1 MSDYL
6 VIVESPKKA
15 KKIQEY
21 LGKDYLV
28 IASFGHV
35 FDLPPKKLG
44 IDLKKDFATTY
55 VVMDDKK
62 DVKNNIS
69 VQSKK
74 AKIIYLMTD
83 LDREGA
89 GIAANIYNGLLKT
102 YKVKRATT
110 NAITK
115 SSILDAIKNAYDL
128 DDEADLVEAYE
139 ARRVLDRLV
148 GFKCSYITKQ
158 ATGGRSAGRCQSVAL
173 RIIADREKEIQIFVP
188 VVYWPITAELLT
200 QDTKEKVVADIKFPK
215 PLDISTKEEAEKIIK
230 VIKAGPVKVSKFEQN
245 KVQVNP
251 YAPFQTSTLYQAS
264 ASLGISLDKCKKAAQ
279 SLFDDGKIT
288 YHRTDSLYIEP
299 TEMSNIRHFI
309 SSNYDKKY
317 QTSSAR
323 VYKKKVKNAQE
334 AHEAIRP
341 TSISLQSAGGTA
353 DEKKIYE
360 LIWRRTVASQ
370 MASAEVQRSSAE
382 FSCGKYLLAA
392 TGSKELFDGFR
403 KVWTYSDVNDR
414 YMPTMKVSDTV
425 DVIDI
430 STKRM
435 ETQPPKRYSEMSLV
449 KTLEKEGI
457 GRPSTY
463 AAIVKTILDR
473 GYVEKTKNIFNATEL
488 GIGVSDFLVA
498 SDFCFVDIGFTCA
511 MEDDLDDI
519 TNKKAKKIDV
529 LSKFWC
535 RLKQDL
541 QKAKDVKNEKSKTD
555 YKCPLCKKNGTEAF
569 LLKKHSQ
576 YGEFYSC
583 ENYKKDGGCT
593 YTAQVG
599 DDGKPKEKIKKDPPK
614 KLGFKCDQCGSDM
627 VVRTG
632 PYGEFQGCSS
642 WPKCKTVMDMDGNIK
657 KKSKKKW
664 SKKKK

>member
-1 MSDYL
+1 MADYL

-15 KKIQEY
+15 KKIQSY

-55 VVMDDKK
+55 VVMDGKK
-62 DVKNNIS
+62 DVKKNIE
-69 VQSKK
+69 VQAKK
-74 AKIIYLMTD
+74 VKIIYLMTD

-89 GIAANIYNGLLKT
+89 GIAANIYNNLLTK

-115 SSILDAIKNAYDL
+115 PNILSAIKDAYDL
-128 DDEADLVEAYE
+128 DDESDLVDAYE
-139 ARRVLDRLV
+139 ARRVLDRIV
-148 GFKCSYITKQ
+148 GFRCSWITQQ

-200 QDTKEKVVADIKFPK
+200 QDTKEKVIADIKSPK
-215 PLDISTKEEAEKIIK
+215 PLDISTKAEAEKIIK
-230 VIKAGPVKVSKFEQN
+230 VIKAGPVKVSKFEQKN
-245 KVQVNP
+245 VKVNP

-264 ASLGISLDKCKKAAQ
+264 ASLGIGLDRCKNAAQ
-279 SLFDDGKIT
+279 SLFDSGKIT
-288 YHRTDSLYIEP
+288 YHRSDSTYIIPSEI
-299 TEMSNIRHFI
+299 SNIRNFI
-309 SSNYDKKY
+309 DVNYDKKY
-317 QTSSAR
+317 QTSSPR
-323 VYKKKVKNAQE
+323 MYKKKVKNSQE
-334 AHEAIRP
+334 AHESIRP
-341 TSISLQSAGGTA
+341 TSVSIQSVGSTS
-353 DEKKIYE
+353 DEKKLYE

-382 FSCGKYLLAA
+382 FSCEKYLLAA

-403 KVWTYSDVNDR
+403 KVWTYSDTNDR
-414 YMPTMKVSDTV
+414 YMPTMKIGDTV

-430 STKRM
+430 STKRV

-449 KTLEKEGI
+449 KMLEKEGI

-473 GYVEKTKNIFNATEL
+473 GYVEKTKNIFHATEL
-488 GIGVSDFLVA
+488 GIRVSDFLVA

-519 TNKKAKKIDV
+519 TNKKAKKVDV

-541 QKAKDVKNEKSKTD
+541 QKAKDVKNEQSKTT
-555 YKCPLCKKNGTEAF
+555 YECPLCKKKKVKAF
-569 LLKKHSQ
+569 LLKKRSQ

-583 ENYKKDGGCT
+583 EKYKKNGGCT
-593 YTAQVG
+593 YTAQVS
-599 DDGKPKEKIKKDPPK
+599 DDGKPQEKKKKDPPK

-632 PYGEFQGCSS
+632 PYGEFQGCSAF
-642 WPKCKTVMDMDGNIK
+642 PRCKTVMDMDGNIK